1 MKRRRVQAYESSVSF
16 VLEQEAIE
24 PGSTFVVEDLNELYI
39 EHLKSFG
46 IEEKVQ
52 ATRFTQRLLNSI
64 PNLVRSTVN
73 KNTVVVLFG
82 DKVDELIEDYVKN
95 PDEFF
100 AALWKVMHPIW
111 LEIIQQDNKFTG
123 SFDGK
128 SHVQSVP
135 KTVLVL
141 AKALIDGEMIS
152 SDQPS
157 QEALSVAQIIVSQT
171 SKPSKEGL
179 NWKNRLDEDIVK
191 TRKHDCC
198 SMFDWKSFILH
209 DLEK

>member
-1 MKRRRVQAYESSVSF
+1 MKRRRVRF

-73 KNTVVVLFG
+73 KNTVAVLFG
-82 DKVDELIEDYVKN
+82 DKVDELIEDYVKR

-100 AALWKVMHPIW
+100 AAL
-111 LEIIQQDNKFTG
+111 
-123 SFDGK
+123 
-128 SHVQSVP
+128 
-135 KTVLVL
+135 
-141 AKALIDGEMIS
+141 
-152 SDQPS
+152 
-157 QEALSVAQIIVSQT
+157 
-171 SKPSKEGL
+171 
-179 NWKNRLDEDIVK
+179 
-191 TRKHDCC
+191 
-198 SMFDWKSFILH
+198 
-209 DLEK
+209 

>member
-100 AALWKVMHPIW
+100 AAL
-111 LEIIQQDNKFTG
+111 
-123 SFDGK
+123 
-128 SHVQSVP
+128 
-135 KTVLVL
+135 
-141 AKALIDGEMIS
+141 
-152 SDQPS
+152 
-157 QEALSVAQIIVSQT
+157 
-171 SKPSKEGL
+171 
-179 NWKNRLDEDIVK
+179 
-191 TRKHDCC
+191 
-198 SMFDWKSFILH
+198 
-209 DLEK
+209 

>member
-82 DKVDELIEDYVKN
+82 DKVDDSLKTMLRTLMSFSLLYERSC
-95 PDEFF
+95 
-100 AALWKVMHPIW
+100 
-111 LEIIQQDNKFTG
+111 IQ
-123 SFDGK
+123 
-128 SHVQSVP
+128 
-135 KTVLVL
+135 
-141 AKALIDGEMIS
+141 
-152 SDQPS
+152 
-157 QEALSVAQIIVSQT
+157 
-171 SKPSKEGL
+171 
-179 NWKNRLDEDIVK
+179 
-191 TRKHDCC
+191 
-198 SMFDWKSFILH
+198 FDWKSYSKTTNLQVHLMVRVTFSLFPRLFWCWQKH
-209 DLEK
+209 

>member
-1 MKRRRVQAYESSVSF
+1 MLLLVSYITLENVINLFGTNLSRLTRIDSSHDIEMKQRRVQAYESSVSF

-100 AALWKVMHPIW
+100 AAL
-111 LEIIQQDNKFTG
+111 
-123 SFDGK
+123 
-128 SHVQSVP
+128 
-135 KTVLVL
+135 
-141 AKALIDGEMIS
+141 
-152 SDQPS
+152 
-157 QEALSVAQIIVSQT
+157 
-171 SKPSKEGL
+171 
-179 NWKNRLDEDIVK
+179 
-191 TRKHDCC
+191 
-198 SMFDWKSFILH
+198 
-209 DLEK
+209 

>member
-1 MKRRRVQAYESSVSF
+1 MLLLVSYITLENVINLFGTNLSRLTRIDSSHDIEMKRRWVQAYESSVSF

-100 AALWKVMHPIW
+100 AAL
-111 LEIIQQDNKFTG
+111 
-123 SFDGK
+123 
-128 SHVQSVP
+128 
-135 KTVLVL
+135 
-141 AKALIDGEMIS
+141 
-152 SDQPS
+152 
-157 QEALSVAQIIVSQT
+157 
-171 SKPSKEGL
+171 
-179 NWKNRLDEDIVK
+179 
-191 TRKHDCC
+191 
-198 SMFDWKSFILH
+198 
-209 DLEK
+209 

>member
-1 MKRRRVQAYESSVSF
+1 MLLLVSYITLENVINLFGTNLSRLTRIDSSHDIEMKRRRVQAYESSVSF

-100 AALWKVMHPIW
+100 AAL
-111 LEIIQQDNKFTG
+111 
-123 SFDGK
+123 
-128 SHVQSVP
+128 
-135 KTVLVL
+135 
-141 AKALIDGEMIS
+141 
-152 SDQPS
+152 
-157 QEALSVAQIIVSQT
+157 
-171 SKPSKEGL
+171 
-179 NWKNRLDEDIVK
+179 
-191 TRKHDCC
+191 
-198 SMFDWKSFILH
+198 
-209 DLEK
+209 